1 MSTQPLEQAITAA
14 KAVLAGVKPDQLSA
28 PTPCK
33 SWDVAGLVNH
43 LVGGQYFFA
52 TAVKGDKMPE
62 GDAPDYASGDF
73 VAAFTEGSSAAVA
86 AFNSDGAMEKIL
98 KLPFGDMP
106 GAAFVG
112 IAATDTFT
120 HTWDLAKATGQST
133 DLLPDL
139 AAGLL
144 EAAKAFIPESFR
156 GPEPAAFGP
165 IQTAPAG
172 ATKAD
177 ELAAFLGR
185 AV

>member
-14 KAVLAGVKPDQLSA
+14 KAVIAGVKPDQLSA

-33 SWDVAGLVNH
+33 SWDVSALVNH

-62 GDAPDYASGDF
+62 GDAPDYSSGDF
-73 VAAFTEGSSAAVA
+73 VAAFAEGASASVA
-86 AFNSDGAMEKIL
+86 AFNADGAMSKIIH
-98 KLPFGDMP
+98 LPFGDMP
-106 GAAFVG
+106 GAAFAG

-120 HTWDLAKATGQST
+120 HAWDLAKATGQST
-133 DLLPDL
+133 DLSPAL

-144 EAAKAFIPESFR
+144 EGAKTFIPESFR
-156 GPEPAAFGP
+156 GPEPAPFGP

-172 ATKAD
+172 ACNAD
-177 ELAAFLGR
+177 QLAAFLGR
-185 AV
+185 TV